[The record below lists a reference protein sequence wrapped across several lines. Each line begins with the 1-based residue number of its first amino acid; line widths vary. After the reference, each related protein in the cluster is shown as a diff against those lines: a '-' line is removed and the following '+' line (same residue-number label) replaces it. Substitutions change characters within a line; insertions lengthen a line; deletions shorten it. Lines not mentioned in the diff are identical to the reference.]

1 MEPTNIP
8 VTPSAV
14 DGILRISTSFGPA
27 SLTVDSDN
35 YTVGGATDLAIEFR
49 FTENAL
55 GAKAMWASF
64 RYLPFASAVELSGKY
79 TRVGVMNGLFLGVTS
94 DYALPSESWLAYAS
108 LEVGGFGPDFGDD
121 FDLTDSSAPKD
132 HRWSAG
138 VWRGELCN
146 R

>member
-1 MEPTNIP
+1 MKIKTTMIVTASIFGLLYSGVSLSKGTSEIPPPAEQTQANETTNIP

-14 DGILRISTSFGPA
+14 DGIIRISTSFGPA

-55 GAKAMWASF
+55 GAKAMWASSS
-64 RYLPFASAVELSGKY
+64 LPAICVS
-79 TRVGVMNGLFLGVTS
+79 
-94 DYALPSESWLAYAS
+94 
-108 LEVGGFGPDFGDD
+108 
-121 FDLTDSSAPKD
+121 
-132 HRWSAG
+132 
-138 VWRGELCN
+138 RGTL